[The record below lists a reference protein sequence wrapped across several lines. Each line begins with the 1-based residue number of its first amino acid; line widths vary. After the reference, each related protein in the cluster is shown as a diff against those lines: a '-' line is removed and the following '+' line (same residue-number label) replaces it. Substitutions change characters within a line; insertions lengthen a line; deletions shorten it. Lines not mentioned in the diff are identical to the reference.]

1 MTAQEYTNH
10 LNYEIKK
17 LKNKNLTDKDLDELD
32 EEYDSMKHLLKKEL
46 IRKKERIEE
55 PINYLYEDRLTLKH
69 KINNLLRMMVRY
81 NFTDEELY
89 R

>member
-32 EEYDSMKHLLKKEL
+32 EEYDSMKHLLKK
-46 IRKKERIEE
+46 RI
-55 PINYLYEDRLTLKH
+55 DT
-69 KINNLLRMMVRY
+69 
-81 NFTDEELY
+81 
-89 R
+89 